1 MRADRRFTDSAIA
14 SLRAAINDA
23 EGNEVFALGL
33 LDESGLVS
41 SIEIAARGHEAAVL
55 APSFHYDK
63 ADVLIHNH
71 PSGALAPSDAD
82 LAVASRAAEGGIGSF
97 IVDNTVSR
105 VYVIV
110 EPTPKKERK
119 SLDADALVAAL
130 EEGGAIALRLEKY
143 EPRPTQLELMRLVS
157 RSFNEDAVV
166 CAEAG
171 TGVGKSFAYLLPAMA
186 WAVANDERVVISTAT
201 INLQHQLFDKDI
213 PLVASAMRKKV
224 KAVLIKGRSNYLCLR
239 RLADAMAEREL
250 FPEEGQDLQ
259 AIAAWAETTKTGSRS
274 DLPFLPD
281 EGVWSR
287 VCSESDTCLAARCP
301 DRERCFVLA
310 LRREAA
316 EARILVVNHH
326 LLFADLAARDSGAG
340 YDGTVVLPPY
350 DRVIVDE
357 AHTIEESAT
366 SFFSD
371 DFGRL
376 GAYRQFAR
384 LYRRRRGL
392 ETGLALRIATM
403 VGEGGVDEIAEAIRV
418 AHDALDALDTAG
430 MQLAASDGT
439 FRLIGAKDGSLRSI
453 LMEPLAE
460 ARKRIGI
467 LVGLVRGLLDR
478 LSDEDAEDQAVW
490 ETKAVLRRIEGIG
503 AVCGRFLE
511 YDERPDEVFWIERR
525 RSSKGEGW
533 ALFVATPLEVAS
545 SLRDALFSPNRT
557 VTCVSATLTV
567 ADSFAYWL
575 NRTGVSSLA
584 DRTVLDGR
592 FPSPFPYRSAV
603 LLAVP
608 TDAPLPEED
617 RYGSFVDDAVP
628 RLILAAGGSALV
640 LFTSY
645 EALRS
650 AHAASVPA
658 LEAAGLRVLKQGDD
672 DRSRLLASFLEDETS
687 VLFATTSFWEG
698 VDAPGNTL
706 RLVIICRLP
715 FRSPND
721 PVFEARREALERRG
735 GNAFMELSLPEA
747 VMKFKQGFG
756 RLMRRSSDHGAVVV
770 LDGRLLK
777 KRYGELFLRSLPET
791 RRCFEEFEEIASEV
805 GRFLSR

>member
-1 MRADRRFTDSAIA
+1 
-14 SLRAAINDA
+14 
-23 EGNEVFALGL
+23 V
-33 LDESGLVS
+33 
-41 SIEIAARGHEAAVL
+41 
-55 APSFHYDK
+55 
-63 ADVLIHNH
+63 
-71 PSGALAPSDAD
+71 
-82 LAVASRAAEGGIGSF
+82 
-97 IVDNTVSR
+97 
-105 VYVIV
+105 
-110 EPTPKKERK
+110 
-119 SLDADALVAAL
+119 
-130 EEGGAIALRLEKY
+130 
-143 EPRPTQLELMRLVS
+143 RLVS
-157 RSFNEDAVV
+157 RAFNEDAVV

-171 TGVGKSFAYLLPAMA
+171 TGVGKSFAYLLPSMA

-201 INLQHQLFDKDI
+201 INLQQQLFDKDI
-213 PLVASAMRKKV
+213 PLVASAMGKKV
-224 KAVLIKGRSNYLCLR
+224 KAVLLKGRSNYLCLR
-239 RLADAMAEREL
+239 RLADAMVEREL
-250 FPEEGQDLQ
+250 FPEEGQGLE

-287 VCSESDTCLAARCP
+287 VCSESDTCLAMRCP
-301 DRERCFVLA
+301 DRERCFFLA

-326 LLFADLAARDSGAG
+326 LLFADLAARESGAG

-357 AHTIEESAT
+357 AHTIEDSAT

-376 GAYRQFAR
+376 GVYRQFAR

-392 ETGLALRIATM
+392 ELGLVLRLATITSS
-403 VGEGGVDEIAEAIRV
+403 EAAVDDISEAILKARE
-418 AHDALDALDTAG
+418 AIEALDTAG
-430 MQLAASDGT
+430 LQLVGDEGA
-439 FRLIGAKDGSLRSI
+439 FRLTGPKDGSLRSV
-453 LMEPLAE
+453 LLEPLAE
-460 ARKRIGI
+460 VRRLVGI
-467 LVGLVRGLLDR
+467 LVGLVRGLLE
-478 LSDEDAEDQAVW
+478 LVGEEDAEDPAVW

-503 AVCGRFLE
+503 SVCGRILE

-525 RSSKGEGW
+525 RSGKGESW
-533 ALFVATPLEVAS
+533 ARFIATPLDVAP
-545 SLRDALFSPNRT
+545 SLRDALFAPNRT
-557 VTCVSATLTV
+557 VACVSATLTV
-567 ADSFAYWL
+567 ADSFSYWL
-575 NRTGVSSLA
+575 GRSGAASLA
-584 DRTVLDGR
+584 ERPLLDGR
-592 FPSPFPYRSAV
+592 FPSPFPYRNAV

-608 TDAPLPEED
+608 TDAPLPEEE
-617 RYGSFVDDAVP
+617 RYRPFVDAAVP
-628 RLILAAGGSALV
+628 ALLLASGGSALV

-650 AHAASVPA
+650 AYAASRPV

-672 DRSRLLASFLEDETS
+672 DRGRLLAAFLEDETS
-687 VLFATTSFWEG
+687 VLFATDSFWEG

-791 RRCFEEFEEIASEV
+791 QRCFEVFDEMAAGV
-805 GRFLSR
+805 GRFLDR